1 MRSTIFSLLSSLL
14 GLLLG
19 CQRSPDPTTG
29 PTRVSG
35 QVVQG
40 QGRLPLPYAYIS
52 AV

>member
-1 MRSTIFSLLSSLL
+1 MRSAILLLLSSVLV
-14 GLLLG
+14 LLLG

-40 QGRLPLPYAYIS
+40 QGRQPLPYATT
-52 AV
+52 A